1 MEMQRDADPDLL
13 GLHYALQIH
22 VQYGVAS
29 RVALHVLQNGGLRLI
44 ADLHIHDRAVEAL
57 VVEQRQQ
64 LLVIER
70 QPARFAMAAVQNSR
84 HLAEMTQAAART
96 LALLV
101 VPELG
106 AEFE

>member
-1 MEMQRDADPDLL
+1 MEMQRNADADLL
-13 GLHYALQIH
+13 RLHHALQVH
-22 VQYGVAS
+22 VQYRVTS
-29 RVALHVLQNGGLRLI
+29 RVTLHVLENGGLRLI
-44 ADLHIHDRAVEAL
+44 ADAHIHDRAVEAL

-70 QPARFAMAAVQNSR
+70 QPARFAVPAVQNSR
-84 HLAEMTQAAART
+84 HLAGMTQAAART
-96 LALLV
+96 LALFV